1 MESNPKEERQNKME
15 NLQGKAAID
24 KIREMVD
31 SSSLCFFQTEVSF
44 DENQSA
50 RPMSIQKSDA
60 DGVLW
65 FLSAVDSAKNA
76 EINKNPKSRLF
87 FQKPSSME
95 FLELQGKAEISQNKE
110 LIHELWDAMAKNWF
124 PKGKDDPRIS
134 VIKFS
139 PEAGHY
145 WDTKRGAGL
154 AGVKMLFG
162 IITGKPADVGV
173 EGNLKI

>member
-1 MESNPKEERQNKME
+1 METTNKEAKQNNVE
-15 NLQGKAAID
+15 NLSGKAAVS

-50 RPMSIQKSDA
+50 RPMSIQKSDS
-60 DGVLW
+60 DGTLW
-65 FLSAVDSAKNA
+65 FLSAVDSAKNV
-76 EINKNPKSRLF
+76 EIYRNPKARLF
-87 FQKPSSME
+87 FQKATSME
-95 FLELQGKAEISQNKE
+95 FLELQGKAEVTQNKE
-110 LIHELWDAMAKNWF
+110 MIHELWDSMAKNWF

-134 VIKFS
+134 VIKFN

-145 WDTKRGAGL
+145 WDTKQGAGL

-162 IITGKPADVGV
+162 IITGKPVDVGV
-173 EGNLKI
+173 QGELKV